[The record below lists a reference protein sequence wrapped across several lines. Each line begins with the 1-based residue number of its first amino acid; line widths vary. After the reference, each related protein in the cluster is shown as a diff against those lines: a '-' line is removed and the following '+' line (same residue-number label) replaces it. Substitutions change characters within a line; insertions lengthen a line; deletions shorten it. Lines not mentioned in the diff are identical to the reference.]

1 MTTLEHTV
9 GTSIGKIP
17 IGRRIS
23 EALQERGEA
32 FSIRAF
38 AERIGINRETFRTIL
53 KGERAITLPE
63 LERVVAGLRITEER
77 LRQMDTFKKQEELEA
92 LLKANERTK
101 VMMLRALTLAN
112 NLNEVA
118 IGMTE
123 RCVSFAN
130 LGRAQFHLQKYDE
143 AHESWLKASEFA
155 EKVKEEYG
163 DGTLLYHVFSFL
175 LISFT
180 TRREYSNIQHTLNVV
195 ENAFPNDPEKLGYV
209 SYTRMKWH
217 EHRGDLNKALEYANL
232 ALGYFHSTNNNSQI
246 GKAMINVAHYQYQK
260 GDFNE
265 AKSMLSSSLGY
276 LHSYDYAKLYAI
288 KDYVKTLIRL
298 GENDHAVQ
306 LIEQNKDLA
315 KEYPDLNGRLQI
327 LHSMGVCQ

>member
-1 MTTLEHTV
+1 MKNGNLLTNIHNIRHQEVYTLTTLEHTV

-118 IGMTE
+118 I
-123 RCVSFAN
+123 
-130 LGRAQFHLQKYDE
+130 
-143 AHESWLKASEFA
+143 
-155 EKVKEEYG
+155 
-163 DGTLLYHVFSFL
+163 
-175 LISFT
+175 
-180 TRREYSNIQHTLNVV
+180 
-195 ENAFPNDPEKLGYV
+195 
-209 SYTRMKWH
+209 
-217 EHRGDLNKALEYANL
+217 
-232 ALGYFHSTNNNSQI
+232 
-246 GKAMINVAHYQYQK
+246 
-260 GDFNE
+260 
-265 AKSMLSSSLGY
+265 
-276 LHSYDYAKLYAI
+276 
-288 KDYVKTLIRL
+288 
-298 GENDHAVQ
+298 
-306 LIEQNKDLA
+306 
-315 KEYPDLNGRLQI
+315 
-327 LHSMGVCQ
+327 